1 MELKDKLQKEIGK
14 RTEELNKL
22 DATSDEYRKMVE
34 NITKLTEKYNDL
46 MKTEY
51 ESSNCFAQ
59 TVVKKFEIK
68 TNFVKDCVN
77 VGKDVLCTGLKVGV
91 TIWGTLKI
99 LEFEKTG
106 TVTTMIGKL
115 HVGNLIPK
123 IK

>member
-14 RTEELNKL
+14 RMEDLNKL
-22 DATSDEYRKMVE
+22 DATSDEYRKTVE
-34 NITKLTEKYNDL
+34 SITKLMEKHNDL

-51 ESSNCFAQ
+51 ESSNCSAQ
-59 TVVKKFEIK
+59 IAVKQSEIK